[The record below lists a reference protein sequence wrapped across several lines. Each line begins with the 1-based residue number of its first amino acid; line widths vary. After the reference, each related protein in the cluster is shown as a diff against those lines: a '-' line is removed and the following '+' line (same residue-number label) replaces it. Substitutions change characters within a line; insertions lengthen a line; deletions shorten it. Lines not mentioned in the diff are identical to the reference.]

1 MADSWDNQFYSLTI
15 SSGGYL
21 FYGQDAAVSG
31 ASVIISSQLTVV
43 TIKTAKATCSAES
56 SCQLSASLTKVKN
69 VSSTTTVE
77 SLLSSDSTKV
87 AHASSSIE
95 GLSIA
100 AIVSLEELRAKSGI
114 SVGSSL
120 SVSTEKISYAS
131 SSVEGLSVSAI
142 LSLEEVYAK
151 SSLTVESSLNVST
164 DKVALTSLDTSG
176 ESSVSCDSIEIAY
189 ASSSIEGLSITAIIS
204 LEESYA
210 RASLNIESSVSASA
224 EEIVYASISISG
236 NSYDSSDV
244 YDSSYPYNAALAAS
258 VVVIGRKLIEA
269 AAQISGELST
279 SVSSIR
285 TGVVSADL
293 SIEGAVLTLSE
304 EILYPEISISAS
316 SQVIVSML
324 KFAYSSTATS
334 ADSSVDVSSIKIAI
348 AGSDVS
354 IDSNLS
360 AAVLAIEH
368 AAAVLDGTAFNVIV
382 GKKILLARASI
393 SVLSSRLFVSPLRF
407 SESVIEDTQ
416 SIRNLIV
423 LDNKPLTEQN
433 RTFSSNVDTQ
443 YVENINWNSL
453 KSRYYKSNGIKRTFS
468 ISWSYIPNNREN
480 TVDFKF
486 GRDMIK
492 SIANDPDIHTM
503 KYLNIDSD
511 GTTPRTEDEYE
522 VIVKSYSEKLVRRD
536 LSSDVY
542 FWDCNL
548 ELEEV

>member
-1 MADSWDNQFYSLTI
+1 MSDSWDNQLYSLTI
-15 SSGGYL
+15 SSGGYR
-21 FYGQDAAVSG
+21 FYGQDSIG
-31 ASVIISSQLTVV
+31 AGLSIIISSQATVI
-43 TIKTAKATCSAES
+43 TIKTAKATCLVEAS
-56 SCQLSASLTKVKN
+56 SELSASLIKTKN
-69 VSSTTTVE
+69 
-77 SLLSSDSTKV
+77 
-87 AHASSSIE
+87 ASS
-95 GLSIA
+95 A
-100 AIVSLEELRAKSGI
+100 TTA
-114 SVGSSL
+114 
-120 SVSTEKISYAS
+120 
-131 SSVEGLSVSAI
+131 
-142 LSLEEVYAK
+142 
-151 SSLTVESSLNVST
+151 ESSLL
-164 DKVALTSLDTSG
+164 A
-176 ESSVSCDSIEIAY
+176 DSKKIAY
-189 ASSSIEGLSITAIIS
+189 ASSSIEGLSITAIVS
-204 LEESYA
+204 LEELYA
-210 RASLNIESSVSASA
+210 RASLNIESSVTASA
-224 EEIVYASISISG
+224 KEIVYASISISG

-244 YDSSYPYNAALAAS
+244 YDSPYPYNSALAAN
-258 VVVIGRKLIEA
+258 VVVIGGRLIEA
-269 AAQISGELST
+269 AAQTSGELST
-279 SVSSIR
+279 SVSAIR
-285 TGVVSADL
+285 MGTVSADL

-304 EILYPEISISAS
+304 EILHPEISISAS
-316 SQVIVSML
+316 SQVTVSML
-324 KFAYSSTATS
+324 KLAYSSTTLS
-334 ADSSVDVSSIKIAI
+334 ADSSVDVSSIKTAI
-348 AGSDVS
+348 VGSDVS
-354 IDSNLS
+354 IDSDLS
-360 AAVLAIEH
+360 AAMLAIKY
-368 AAAVLDGTAFNVIV
+368 ATAVLDGTAFNVVV
-382 GKKILLARASI
+382 GKEILLARASI